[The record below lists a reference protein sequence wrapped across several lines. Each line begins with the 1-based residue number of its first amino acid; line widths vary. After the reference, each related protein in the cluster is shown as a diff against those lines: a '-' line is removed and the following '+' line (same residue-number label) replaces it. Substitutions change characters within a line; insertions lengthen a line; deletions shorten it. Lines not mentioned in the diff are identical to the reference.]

1 MSDIFQ
7 KVTSDEIDPE
17 ESAEQNRRDEE
28 IKLDK
33 PPHHEDQSVAG
44 ADVGAGAGTGVL
56 AGTLAELFDT
66 ESVL

>member
-1 MSDIFQ
+1 MSEIFP
-7 KVTSDEIDPE
+7 KITSDEIDPE

-33 PPHHEDQSVAG
+33 PPHHQDQSADGAG
-44 ADVGAGAGTGVL
+44 VGAGVGVL

>member
-7 KVTSDEIDPE
+7 KVTSEEIDPE
-17 ESAEQNRRDEE
+17 ESVEQNRRDEE

-33 PPHHEDQSVAG
+33 PPHHEDQSAAG
-44 ADVGAGAGTGVL
+44 AGVGAGAGVL